1 MKKVICLLCVLALLA
16 AGGIVTVVK
25 QVNQDKDTVT
35 ITEEAVYG
43 DAALAE
49 GITLNLK
56 VHYDEHLMWDTRYE
70 KDGAVKTDTKFQFSD
85 RGFQQSRVY
94 RDDPVSINVSY
105 DSDLDLETPKEEL
118 TGLARACRE
127 IYEETEPGTET
138 SEWVYVKDYYEYYPL
153 FIRLALPDNEIWL
166 DERWSSESAG
176 FMNGEEELFETFIEF
191 FRIPVAEED
200 MVEVVV
206 DRDQSNG
213 MMTQN
218 ASSDYLQLYSESTI
232 TEDGMCYFTL
242 NNHTADGGAMDTSLI
257 PGGYG
262 LYSFRFGKPG
272 TYSMSGVDAD
282 SLKMTYALQENI
294 TILHLTLNKEQ
305 TKLLLFTEEAGEY
318 FLSVIDRST
327 MALSQRIALEG
338 WGGIREYDDFLV
350 ILGERLSLLAV
361 NGEGAYELRFT
372 IPTAHP
378 ECNALVKMTTDA
390 SMDYNG
396 EHLIVADWLMEEDYN
411 WIQSCNFDITIC
423 GPEGIGYYG
432 VYRNSLAVNPSAEYY
447 RYDCLPFGD
456 DAITIQWK

>member
-1 MKKVICLLCVLALLA
+1 MKKVVCLICVLTLLA
-16 AGGIVTVVK
+16 VGGIVTVVK

-35 ITEEAVYG
+35 ITEKAVYG
-43 DAALAE
+43 DVALAE
-49 GITLNLK
+49 GISVDLK
-56 VHYDEHLMWDTRYE
+56 VHYDEHLLWDTRYE
-70 KDGAVKTDTKFQFSD
+70 KDGTVKTDTKFQFSD
-85 RGFQQSRVY
+85 QGLRWKYQYQDY
-94 RDDPVSINVSY
+94 PVSINVSY

-118 TGLARACRE
+118 SGLARAYRE
-127 IYEETEPGTET
+127 IYEQTEPGTET
-138 SEWVYVKDYYEYYPL
+138 CKEVYVKDYYEYYPL
-153 FIRLALPDNEIWL
+153 FIRLVLPDNEIWL
-166 DERWSSESAG
+166 EERWVSDSAG
-176 FMNGEEELFETFIEF
+176 YVTGEREIFDAFMNF

-200 MVEVVV
+200 VIEVVV

-327 MALSQRIALEG
+327 MTLNQKIRLEG

-372 IPTAHP
+372 IPTEHP